1 MYQCSFSEYFAYS
14 MYVLLPFSFSMTNFP
29 ALLPL
34 LGPTVSSA
42 RKRASTATTLARVIE
57 PHFDGD
63 VVNNSVVHASIG
75 RTVRLPCKILMKQ
88 QWTTVSWSVQKQS
101 TMDLLTVGE
110 NTFTGDQRFSVRR
123 RVKNNWSLVI
133 KKVDLYPAKLHKSL
147 HKVVRMSHF

>member
-1 MYQCSFSEYFAYS
+1 M
-14 MYVLLPFSFSMTNFP
+14 
-29 ALLPL
+29 
-34 LGPTVSSA
+34 
-42 RKRASTATTLARVIE
+42 STATTLARVIE

-63 VVNNSVVHASIG
+63 VVNNSVVYASIG
-75 RTVRLPCKILMKQ
+75 RTVRLPCKILRKQ